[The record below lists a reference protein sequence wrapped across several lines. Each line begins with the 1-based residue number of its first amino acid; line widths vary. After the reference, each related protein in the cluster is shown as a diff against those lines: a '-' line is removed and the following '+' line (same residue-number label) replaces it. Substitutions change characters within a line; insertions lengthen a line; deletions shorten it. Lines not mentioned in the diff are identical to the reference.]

1 MGFTARCFQTGYFR
15 IGFAHLIVA
24 TSLILSGCQFE
35 LPNAYIYS
43 EGNAVDFQLDLK
55 APKEATITDVT
66 VAESQWGHLQIEDAQ
81 TLSFNFAPS
90 STLIASAANSS
101 NASTLKKETIPYT
114 VTYSDGSIKEGDI
127 FIKTEIGAK
136 ATSKDSTPLNLLSMK
151 GTHNSY
157 HVHPP
162 LLFHPSHAY
171 SHPALY
177 EQLDRDGVRAFELD
191 VHKNPFT
198 GQFEIYHIQGIDQV
212 STCYTLERCLDH
224 LKLWSDHNENHEP
237 VFIWL
242 EVKAFSGGAPI
253 HNLDALDAFLFE
265 QMGEK
270 MLSPDE
276 FKQSYSSVRERIETV
291 GWPTVDDSRGKFI
304 FVLLNGSDYM
314 EGYTHGLQNIDGRAM
329 FPRVEQDQFNSGWAA
344 FAKGS
349 VSNDE
354 AMALAKSLGIM
365 TAANACSASTNAE
378 DCAEQLAAG
387 VNAGINMIK
396 TDDSGLVF

>member
-1 MGFTARCFQTGYFR
+1 MRFRTGYFR
-15 IGFAHLIVA
+15 IGFAHLICTA
-24 TSLILSGCQFE
+24 SLVLSGCQFE
-35 LPNAYIYS
+35 LPNTYIYS
-43 EGNAVDFQLDLK
+43 EGEAVEFQLDLK
-55 APKEATITDVT
+55 SPKDATIAEVT
-66 VAESQWGHLQIEDAQ
+66 VGESQLGLVQIQDEQ
-81 TLSFNFAPS
+81 SLSFNFAPS
-90 STLIASAANSS
+90 LSQLTSSVTATNITSTQ
-101 NASTLKKETIPYT
+101 KESLPYT
-114 VTYSDGSIKEGDI
+114 VTYSDGSVKEGEV
-127 FIKTEIGAK
+127 FIKTEIGSK
-136 ATSKDSTPLNLLSMK
+136 TSSKDSRPLNTLLMR

-212 STCYTLERCLDH
+212 STCFTLERCLDH
-224 LKLWSDHNENHEP
+224 LKLWSSHNENHEP

-253 HNLDALDAFLFE
+253 HDLDALDAFLFE
-265 QMGEK
+265 QMGDRL
-270 MLSPDE
+270 LSPDE
-276 FKQSYSSVRERIETV
+276 FKQPYSSVRERIETV
-291 GWPTVDDSRGKFI
+291 GWPTVDESRGKFF

-314 EGYTHGLQNIDGRAM
+314 DGYTYGLQNIDGRAM
-329 FPRVEQDQFNSGWAA
+329 FPRVEQDQFDRGWAA

-365 TAANACSASTNAE
+365 TAANACSADTNAE
-378 DCAEQLAAG
+378 TCAEQLAAG
-387 VNAGINMIK
+387 TNAGINMIK
-396 TDDSGLVF
+396 TDNSGLVF